1 MLLPIGCAEVPGHQ
15 RGEMIMIAT
24 LAFSFVVFALG
35 LPGLVM
41 LLTLGVTY
49 VQ

>member
-1 MLLPIGCAEVPGHQ
+1 
-15 RGEMIMIAT
+15 MIT
-24 LAFSFVVFALG
+24 VLAFSLVTGVLG

-41 LLTLGVTY
+41 LLTLGVTN